1 MIVWLFLFLF
11 YFILFFCFF
20 FSLVHLP
27 HVSSQPTSFS
37 TYAHTHNVSL
47 GNGQTIIS
55 HQSEDDRTLADPTE
69 QRHRLPPIR
78 CYICTSLLPTVP
90 TGTYH
95 TSISVA
101 WCRSLVCIS
110 HNHHHL
116 LPLPFLPLLLLLLFL
131 ILFVPFFAYRRH
143 LYRRRLQPRTLWVDH
158 NHAPPQDTPRINR
171 ALHSCIL
178 L

>member
-1 MIVWLFLFLF
+1 MVSDRVSLFLF
-11 YFILFFCFF
+11 FF
-20 FSLVHLP
+20 FFLLVHLP

-37 TYAHTHNVSL
+37 TYAHTHTMYLLAMVRQSSV
-47 GNGQTIIS
+47 IS
-55 HQSEDDRTLADPTE
+55 RRMTGLSRILRSNDTDC
-69 QRHRLPPIR
+69 LPFAVTFVPPS
-78 CYICTSLLPTVP
+78 YLP

-116 LPLPFLPLLLLLLFL
+116 LPLPVLLLLLLLLL

-143 LYRRRLQPRTLWVDH
+143 LCRRRLQPRTLWVDH
-158 NHAPPQDTPRINR
+158 SHAPPQDTSRIDR